1 MDVRLPDGTIIRGVP
16 EGTTRAELIE
26 KLRRNGYDV
35 SKLGAPQAEAAPP
48 AAAAPAPQ
56 VQSFD
61 PMGYATGMTEAA
73 PAGAANMSYAEQ
85 LQNAARVIGQGTAG
99 VASGVGQIGTGTA
112 ELLPGAA
119 GAAAARGTQAL
130 RGIGIPEM
138 QTAGKVAGSIVP
150 FTAGMRAVSALGQGL
165 RSLVPQISNAPGVIQ
180 SAGRVLGGGIT
191 AAGGGGAVGITSP
204 TGIEDQT
211 DRLGAK
217 VSAAGTDA
225 LTAGLLGAGGGAIV
239 EGARAVRGLAPSLD
253 RYVAEQVRGV
263 SEGQFSA
270 AQRLAAQSQEIGVPI
285 TAMEAVEAATKG
297 GTALGSLQR
306 RLEASSGGSQ
316 LFSQFMSERPQL
328 VKEAVEEG
336 LNRIAPAL
344 ANPAAL
350 EPRLRELG
358 QSILEDVSKI
368 RSAAVRPYYE
378 AGKEG
383 AINPNAVA
391 ALVKEIR
398 ATASLDE
405 SGRVIAPG
413 LRELENLLIKT
424 PAKPATKAERIPIY
438 SQDGKFIRFERREG
452 TPARSEE
459 YITDPNTLDLV
470 RQYLRDKVEAPLY
483 AAEGITKTQSAFLA
497 NKLSQLRDRIERN
510 VPEFGIGRQE
520 YERLSERIRKFE
532 ATASGR
538 LGEASTRAAQERVMF
553 PTGESLQAGQ
563 EREIGNLFRSLV
575 AREGSPPYLPLPGAP
590 ARAAAPN
597 IGQQS
602 IRQEL
607 ANLSARTAE
616 GLTARGLPNQ
626 YGGAAFAAGI
636 RGNPQYAANLEAA
649 MRSSGTNPAEMN
661 RLLDVLQATGYR
673 QLPGSQTQPNQA
685 AQEALSGLGLGGI
698 KQAVASPFSTIS
710 RGFAQANVEDVTRRL
725 SQIALSGPTGVRQ
738 LQEMAKRGD
747 MEGEIARRILA
758 SQRFVTPGLLQ
769 D

>member
-1 MDVRLPDGTIIRGVP
+1 MDVRLPDGTIVRNVP
-16 EGTTRAELIE
+16 DNISRAELIE
-26 KLRRNGYDV
+26 RLRKNGIDV
-35 SKLGAPQAEAAPP
+35 SGLGVGRP
-48 AAAAPAPQ
+48 APAPAPAAPQ
-56 VQSFD
+56 VPTFD
-61 PMGYATGMTEAA
+61 PMGGFTGVTQAMPEPTQ
-73 PAGAANMSYAEQ
+73 MSSSEQ
-85 LQNAARVIGQGTAG
+85 LQNAARVIGQGAAG
-99 VASGVGQIGTGTA
+99 IASGVGQIGTGAA
-112 ELLPGAA
+112 ELLPGGA
-119 GAAAARGTQAL
+119 GEAAARGTQAL

-138 QTAGKVAGSIVP
+138 QTVGKVAGSIAP
-150 FTAGMRAVSALGQGL
+150 FTAGMRAISALGQGL
-165 RSLVPQISNAPGVIQ
+165 RSAVPQISNAPGAIQ

-191 AAGGGGAVGITSP
+191 SAGGGAAVGLTSP
-204 TGIEDQT
+204 TGIENQAE
-211 DRLGAK
+211 RLSAK
-217 VSAAGTDA
+217 ASSAGTDA
-225 LTAGLLGAGGGAIV
+225 LTAGLIGAGGGAII

-297 GTALGSLQR
+297 GTALGALQR

-316 LFSQFMSERPQL
+316 LFAQFMSERPQL
-328 VKEAVEEG
+328 VKEAVEAG

-344 ANPAAL
+344 SNPASL
-350 EPRLRELG
+350 EPKLRELG
-358 QSILEDVSKI
+358 QAILEDVSKI

-378 AGKEG
+378 AGKESTV
-383 AINPNAVA
+383 NPNAVA

-398 ATASLDE
+398 ATAALDE

-424 PAKPATKAERIPIY
+424 PAKPATKAERTPVY

-452 TPARSEE
+452 TPARAEE

-532 ATASGR
+532 ATASGK
-538 LGEASTRAAQERVMF
+538 LGEAGSRAAQERVMF
-553 PTGESLQAGQ
+553 PSGEALQAGQ

-575 AREGSPPYLPLPGAP
+575 AREAPPASIPLPGASAPP
-590 ARAAAPN
+590 AGAN
-597 IGQQS
+597 IGQQA

-607 ANLSARTAE
+607 ANLSAKTAE
-616 GLTARGLPNQ
+616 GLTSRGLPNQ
-626 YGGAAFAAGI
+626 YGGAAFAAGV
-636 RGNPQYAANLEAA
+636 RRNPQYAANLEAA
-649 MRSSGTNPAEMN
+649 MRASGANPAEMN

-685 AQEALSGLGLGGI
+685 AQEALSGLGLGGV

-710 RGFAQANVEDVTRRL
+710 RGFAQANVEEVTRRL
-725 SQIALSGPTGVRQ
+725 SQIALSGPAGVRQ

-758 SQRFVTPGLLQ
+758 SQRVVSPGLLQ